1 MQLLQLAA
9 HSAPEWADI
18 NKARPNVL
26 LEGPPDA
33 TEAAALFL
41 LLHAFEPIVKIQSG
55 ERLALGTG
63 RCSTLLVHDVDTLNA
78 DEQTRLL
85 RWIESAPSRVQ
96 VVSTCSEPLF
106 SRVTRGL
113 FDERLYYRLNVILS
127 R

>member
-1 MQLLQLAA
+1 MQLLRLAA

-18 NKARPNVL
+18 NRARPNVL
-26 LEGPPDA
+26 LEGPPDT
-33 TEAAALFL
+33 TEAAARFL
-41 LLHAFEPIVKIQSG
+41 LSHAFEPIVKIQSG
-55 ERLALGTG
+55 ERLDLSAGP
-63 RCSTLLVHDVDTLNA
+63 CTLLVHDVDTLNA
-78 DEQTRLL
+78 DEQIRLL

-96 VVSTCSEPLF
+96 VVSTCSQPLF